1 MSNNYSSFQNSRFLY
16 GDIEVSRAVDGPCP
30 VCGHPTG
37 NCVGNNE
44 KPDHIIGENF
54 QSESLK
60 NEKMILVETDI
71 YETRPVSPFTSTNVL
86 VHRAGTYVTQERAK
100 ELNILKT

>member
-1 MSNNYSSFQNSRFLY
+1 MSNNHLPFHDNRFLY
-16 GDIEVSRAVDGPCP
+16 GDIAVSPAIDGPCP

-37 NCVGNNE
+37 NCTGDTG

-86 VHRAGTYVTQERAK
+86 IHRAGTYVTQDRAK

>member
-1 MSNNYSSFQNSRFLY
+1 MSNNHIPFHDNRYLY
-16 GDIEVSRAVDGPCP
+16 GDIEVLRAVDGPCP

-60 NEKMILVETDI
+60 NDKMILVETDI

-86 VHRAGTYVTQERAK
+86 IHRAGTYVTLERAK